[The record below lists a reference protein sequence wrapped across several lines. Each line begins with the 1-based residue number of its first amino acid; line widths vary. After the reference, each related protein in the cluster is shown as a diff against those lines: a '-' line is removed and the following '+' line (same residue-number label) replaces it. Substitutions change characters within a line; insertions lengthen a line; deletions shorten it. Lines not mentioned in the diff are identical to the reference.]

1 MSGRAH
7 GLRVLLVEPSA
18 SGGLAAHVR
27 MEREVLAEA
36 GAQVRDAPVR
46 IGPRPSLLDLLTIAR
61 LRRLL
66 SAARRGAPPVDA
78 VHAHG
83 LRAGGLTALALPRTA
98 AGRHRSRS
106 RSGEAGP
113 RAGDTPRLVVTL
125 HNRIAGPFPVRV
137 LGRSLLSIIVQRADV
152 VLAVSPDLAEAAAG
166 AARIE
171 HAVIPAPARTSA
183 RTSAPL
189 QTPAAL
195 VPSPAPEV
203 PGAEGAGP
211 GEPVPQVS
219 GGPLEILAVGRLAPQ
234 KGFDILLEA
243 VRTVKDHGA
252 DVRVRIAGDGPD
264 RQALAARIA
273 AHDLPVELLGRREDI
288 PALLARADLVVS
300 SARWEGQPVFLQEAL
315 AAGRPIVATD
325 AGGTALVT
333 GRAARLVAPGDPTA
347 LAGAILTMRNP
358 RVRAAAGEASRERSR
373 ALPGRGELLDQ
384 LLDVLG
390 PPGDLASCSSE
401 AAGAELW

>member
-1 MSGRAH
+1 MSGRAD

-46 IGPRPSLLDLLTIAR
+46 IGPRPSLLDLLTVAR

-66 SAARRGAPPVDA
+66 SAARRGTSPVDA

-113 RAGDTPRLVVTL
+113 RTGGAPRLVVTL

-171 HAVIPAPARTSA
+171 HAVIPAPARTP
-183 RTSAPL
+183 APL

-195 VPSPAPEV
+195 VPSLTPEV

-273 AHDLPVELLGRREDI
+273 AQGLPVELLGRREDI

-390 PPGDLASCSSE
+390 PPGNLASCGSE